1 MPNIVVI
8 DESVIEQLNQGNRS
22 LASQLQNYRAARAE
36 IWMTRETYRQLSR
49 VPANER
55 LLNDFGVRVPA
66 VDVPLAREWQPM
78 YGSHKNGNTAALAI
92 DRKAAVM
99 TANAELKTIFKAQ
112 GRMLFDFNA
121 IEQSGGWGNP
131 DYNRSRRLLGLGE
144 LNITPNGQIV
154 WRPPSDTTAQTKPG
168 PKTATEPEVK

>member
-22 LASQLQNYRAARAE
+22 LASQLQNYPAGRAE
-36 IWMTRETYRQLSR
+36 IWMTRETYRERSR
-49 VPANER
+49 GPANER
-55 LLNDFGVRVPA
+55 LLNDLGVRGPA
-66 VDVPLAREWQPM
+66 GDGPRGREWQPM

-112 GRMLFDFNA
+112 GGM
-121 IEQSGGWGNP
+121 
-131 DYNRSRRLLGLGE
+131 
-144 LNITPNGQIV
+144 
-154 WRPPSDTTAQTKPG
+154 
-168 PKTATEPEVK
+168 